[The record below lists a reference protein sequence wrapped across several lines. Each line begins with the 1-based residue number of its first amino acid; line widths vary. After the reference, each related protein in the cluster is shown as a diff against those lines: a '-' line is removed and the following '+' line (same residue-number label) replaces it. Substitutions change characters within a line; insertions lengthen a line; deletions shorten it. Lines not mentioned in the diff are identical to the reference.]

1 MHLSRSLLLG
11 LFVLAGSFAA
21 LAQDKEA
28 PKTQRSPAEEKA
40 LARIRQ
46 LGGLALELAQ
56 NDARIEVNYQQV
68 DGNLTDEHFLLLKYV
83 KDLISLNLRGKDVTD
98 AQLAFLAGDAS
109 LMQLHLERTKIT
121 DKGTVAM
128 LKNTW

>member
-1 MHLSRSLLLG
+1 MQLSRFLLLG

-28 PKTQRSPAEEKA
+28 PKSQHSPAEEKA

-56 NDARIEVNYQQV
+56 NDPRIEVNYQQV
-68 DGNLTDEHFLLLKYV
+68 DGNLTDEHFLLLKDV

-98 AQLAFLAGDAS
+98 AQLAFLAGDNQPDAVAS
-109 LMQLHLERTKIT
+109 
-121 DKGTVAM
+121 GTHQ
-128 LKNTW
+128 NHR